1 MLILSRKQEESVVIG
16 NDIIIKVVS
25 VDKGSVKLGF
35 EAPPKTLIL
44 RAELT
49 EAVKSEN
56 TRATGEKVSKDIL
69 DALGIQLKTKR
80 SKELNAKDSFKQQ
93 LESSKIK
100 IKSVTKT
107 SPKTTKK

>member
-56 TRATGEKVSKDIL
+56 TKASGTIGKDIL
-69 DALGIQLKTKR
+69 DTLGAQIKSKR
-80 SKELNAKDSFKQQ
+80 AKEINAKDSFKEN
-93 LESSKIK
+93 L
-100 IKSVTKT
+100 
-107 SPKTTKK
+107 KKGERGK